1 MRPVIFLPL
10 LIAVLIPGP
19 LPALCGGYLTPAAVR
34 ALVEMRQAEAAT
46 PPPQDAPGGA
56 IDTRPL
62 VQFAICLDTSGSME
76 GLINSARQKLWAIT
90 NELAVAEPTPR
101 LEVALLT
108 YGNDGHNPESGWVAR
123 HLDFTTDL
131 DAVSGMLFSFV
142 TNGGTELV
150 GRVLKAADEQ
160 LAWDAAPGTLR
171 LCFVAGNETAD
182 QDGMVP
188 YRDAAARLLARDIS
202 VSSIYCGSPEDALA
216 PGWREIAMLADGHFA
231 TIDQNNGTLVI
242 PTPFDDPLAKLSAEL
257 NETYIPYGAGGAA
270 GQRNQ
275 WVQDDNNEALNCD
288 AMAERTLC
296 KATSNYFCSWDLVD
310 MVRDK
315 QIEVTKIVITD
326 LPEAMRTL
334 TIEQVIAR
342 VNECQ
347 GRRTAIQAKIQALS
361 TERGKFIEAEMAK
374 NSLTA
379 ENAFDTAVRTAL
391 RERARL
397 KGFRFP
403 GDPAPTPVR
412 ITVEAAPNGTEAE
425 SVVSSLDS
433 GR

>member
-46 PPPQDAPGGA
+46 PPPQDAPGDA

-150 GRVLKAADEQ
+150 GRVLKAAAEQ
-160 LAWDAAPGTLR
+160 RAWDAPPRTQRRGPG
-171 LCFVAGNETAD
+171 
-182 QDGMVP
+182 
-188 YRDAAARLLARDIS
+188 
-202 VSSIYCGSPEDALA
+202 
-216 PGWREIAMLADGHFA
+216 
-231 TIDQNNGTLVI
+231 
-242 PTPFDDPLAKLSAEL
+242 
-257 NETYIPYGAGGAA
+257 
-270 GQRNQ
+270 
-275 WVQDDNNEALNCD
+275 
-288 AMAERTLC
+288 
-296 KATSNYFCSWDLVD
+296 
-310 MVRDK
+310 
-315 QIEVTKIVITD
+315 
-326 LPEAMRTL
+326 
-334 TIEQVIAR
+334 
-342 VNECQ
+342 
-347 GRRTAIQAKIQALS
+347 
-361 TERGKFIEAEMAK
+361 
-374 NSLTA
+374 
-379 ENAFDTAVRTAL
+379 
-391 RERARL
+391 
-397 KGFRFP
+397 
-403 GDPAPTPVR
+403 
-412 ITVEAAPNGTEAE
+412 
-425 SVVSSLDS
+425 
-433 GR
+433 